1 MAENSIVPDDRHTP
15 SHSLADGPTDHVGPP
30 LAPAPD
36 HGGTGPAAALPS
48 ILAAPQLPGELGRL
62 GGYRVLGVIGRGG
75 MGIVLRAEDVALQ
88 RPVALKVMHPELA
101 LQASARQRFIREA
114 RAIAAIDHEHIVR
127 VYAVGEQHGLP
138 FFAMELLHGE
148 SLADRLGRGPLPIS
162 EIVRLGKEV
171 ARGLQAAHALGLV
184 HRDIKPANIFL
195 ANSGVVGSDESNSP
209 RITPRPGL
217 TPAMTPH
224 ETPRTNPRVTG
235 HNLAHITQH
244 APVKVKILDF
254 GLVRGGATAT
264 DREMTCAG
272 AVIGTPAYISP
283 EQAQGQKV
291 TSACDLFSLGC
302 VLYRMCTQQ
311 LPFPGH
317 DSMAILAAQARGTPI
332 APQTLTPEVP
342 RALNDLILRLLAID
356 PAQRPASAGEVAA
369 ILEQLE
375 RGMVATPPAATHLQP
390 LPPRPARR
398 RLRRIA
404 IGVASVIVAFIFLDW
419 FTAHGELLL
428 ESGVDEMEVTITA
441 PRREPIKQTLG
452 PLSPLRLTLP
462 LGTVSIHA
470 KEKKSGRY
478 ASKHVEMKR
487 GQIETIRL
495 ESLFGATANVEL
507 KVPANKFWTSTGIQ
521 LVAGMEVEI
530 RASGIVDAAPPEMMR
545 PYYSQVPPEGREER
559 VAQVPQ
565 PSLPGLCL
573 LGKSGA
579 SVFFVGKECRFT
591 VDATRV
597 GELQLGINDDIVE
610 DNSGEWTVRIRTKE
624 PL

>member
-15 SHSLADGPTDHVGPP
+15 NQSLADGPTDHVEPP
-30 LAPAPD
+30 LAPPANN
-36 HGGTGPAAALPS
+36 GSTGPAAALPS

-75 MGIVLRAEDVALQ
+75 MGLVLRAEDAALQ

-138 FFAMELLHGE
+138 YFAMEMLHGE
-148 SLADRLGRGPLPIS
+148 SLADRLGRGPLPFP
-162 EIVRLGKEV
+162 EIVRLGKEI
-171 ARGLQAAHALGLV
+171 ARGLQAAHALKLI

-195 ANSGVVGSDESNSP
+195 ASGGLVGGDEAIPP
-209 RITPRPGL
+209 RITPRPGV
-217 TPAMTPH
+217 TPALTPH
-224 ETPRTNPRVTG
+224 ETPRSSPRATNHDSP
-235 HNLAHITQH
+235 HITQH

-264 DREMTCAG
+264 DREVTCAG
-272 AVIGTPAYISP
+272 AAIGTPAYIAP
-283 EQAQGQKV
+283 EQAQGQAV

-302 VLYRMCTQQ
+302 VLYRMCAQQ

-317 DSMAILAAQARGTPI
+317 DSMAILAAQARGAPI
-332 APQTLTPEVP
+332 PPRTLNPEVP
-342 RALNDLILRLLAID
+342 PALNDLILRLLALD
-356 PAQRPASAGEVAA
+356 PSQRPTSAGEVAT

-375 RGMVATPPAATHLQP
+375 RGMVVTPPGATHRQP
-390 LPPRPARR
+390 LPQRPGRR

-404 IGVASVIVAFIFLDW
+404 IAVVSVIAAVILLDAL
-419 FTAHGELLL
+419 TAHGELLL
-428 ESGVDEMEVTITA
+428 ESAIDDMEVTITA

-462 LGTVSIHA
+462 LGTVSVHA

-478 ASKHVEMKR
+478 GSKHVELKR
-487 GQIETIRL
+487 GQTETIRL
-495 ESLFGATANVEL
+495 ETLFAAAPEVEL
-507 KVPANKFWTSTGIQ
+507 KIPASKFWTNTGIQ
-521 LVAGMEVEI
+521 LVPGMEVEI
-530 RASGIVDAAPPEMMR
+530 RASGVIDAAPPELMR

-573 LGKSGA
+573 LGKAGNSI
-579 SVFFVGKECRFT
+579 FYVGKECRFR

-610 DNSGEWTVRIRTKE
+610 DNSGEWTVQIRTKK